1 MIDDVYSYD
10 GLHPQ
15 KKKGHHRRVI
25 QSELKLI
32 SDKRNH
38 SRFSV
43 CIQLAVNRKSDP
55 HWLFASIVLWMIM
68 TIDRYKCDLTSRQGV
83 FL

>member
-55 HWLFASIVLWMIM
+55 H
-68 TIDRYKCDLTSRQGV
+68 
-83 FL
+83 